1 MISPMSSECDALARL
16 FRDDDPETLGLVK
29 EQLIIRGESIVPE
42 LRDLVNADSAIVSA
56 HAQDVL
62 HSIAGRKASNDLES
76 LLPGED
82 LPLERIC
89 WLVSSALMPWVDT
102 EECLSRLDQW
112 GGELSAR
119 LLNMDAGS
127 GDAGTVALMTDYLHT
142 TLGFDGNSEDYY
154 NHENSLLPTVMDNRM
169 GLPLTLTL
177 LYRFVANRAG
187 LQVEGVNLPGHF
199 IARLGGVYFDP
210 FHAGR
215 ILTIDDCADILSRQG
230 MELSDEHLETPGSR
244 EVIARMLANL
254 THAYGVEECVWQ
266 KGLTERWL
274 GLVTGAEQ

>member
-1 MISPMSSECDALARL
+1 MISAMSSECDALARL

-76 LLPGED
+76 LLPGDD
-82 LPLERIC
+82 LPLEKIC

-112 GGELSAR
+112 GAELSTR
-119 LLNMDAGS
+119 LLHMEERG